1 MELQLRDHTEGKLQP
16 SQERL
21 AEKALA
27 QAAER
32 LDVPEQ
38 AEMSLTFVLNPEIR
52 ELNRDYRGI
61 DRATDVISFAIEDDD
76 DLANLP
82 AEIRAEL
89 PVELGDLVISID
101 KVTEQ
106 ALFLNHSADRELGY
120 LLVHGFLHLN
130 GYDHEEPADEEKM
143 FTLQEEILD
152 GLGQPV
158 SKPKKTTPSPNHY
171 AMLGRAFAKYLNKSA
186 TCVST
191 WWRPC
196 SP

>member
-16 SQERL
+16 NQERL
-21 AEKALA
+21 AEKVLA
-27 QAAER
+27 RAAER

-76 DLANLP
+76 DLTNLP

-101 KVTEQ
+101 KVAEQ

-152 GLGQPV
+152 GLGL
-158 SKPKKTTPSPNHY
+158 S
-171 AMLGRAFAKYLNKSA
+171 R
-186 TCVST
+186 
-191 WWRPC
+191 
-196 SP
+196 

>member
-16 SQERL
+16 NQERL
-21 AEKALA
+21 AEKVLA
-27 QAAER
+27 QAAKR

-101 KVTEQ
+101 KVAEQ

-130 GYDHEEPADEEKM
+130 GYDHEEPADEKKM

-152 GLGQPV
+152 GLGL
-158 SKPKKTTPSPNHY
+158 S
-171 AMLGRAFAKYLNKSA
+171 R
-186 TCVST
+186 
-191 WWRPC
+191 
-196 SP
+196 

>member
-16 SQERL
+16 NQERL
-21 AEKALA
+21 AEKVLA

-38 AEMSLTFVLNPEIR
+38 AEMSLTFVLNSEIR

-101 KVTEQ
+101 KVAEQ

-152 GLGQPV
+152 GLGL
-158 SKPKKTTPSPNHY
+158 S
-171 AMLGRAFAKYLNKSA
+171 R
-186 TCVST
+186 
-191 WWRPC
+191 
-196 SP
+196 

>member
-1 MELQLRDHTEGKLQP
+1 MELQWRDHTEGKLQP

-152 GLGQPV
+152 GLGL
-158 SKPKKTTPSPNHY
+158 S
-171 AMLGRAFAKYLNKSA
+171 R
-186 TCVST
+186 
-191 WWRPC
+191 
-196 SP
+196 

>member
-21 AEKALA
+21 SEKVLA

-76 DLANLP
+76 DLVNLP

-152 GLGQPV
+152 GLGL
-158 SKPKKTTPSPNHY
+158 S
-171 AMLGRAFAKYLNKSA
+171 R
-186 TCVST
+186 
-191 WWRPC
+191 
-196 SP
+196 

>member
-16 SQERL
+16 NQERL
-21 AEKALA
+21 AEKVLA
-27 QAAER
+27 QAAKR

-130 GYDHEEPADEEKM
+130 GYDHEEPADEKKM

-152 GLGQPV
+152 GLGL
-158 SKPKKTTPSPNHY
+158 S
-171 AMLGRAFAKYLNKSA
+171 R
-186 TCVST
+186 
-191 WWRPC
+191 
-196 SP
+196 

>member
-16 SQERL
+16 NQERL
-21 AEKALA
+21 AEKVLA
-27 QAAER
+27 QAAKR

-82 AEIRAEL
+82 AEICAEL

-101 KVTEQ
+101 KVAEQ

-152 GLGQPV
+152 GLGL
-158 SKPKKTTPSPNHY
+158 S
-171 AMLGRAFAKYLNKSA
+171 R
-186 TCVST
+186 
-191 WWRPC
+191 
-196 SP
+196 

>member
-21 AEKALA
+21 SEKVLA

-76 DLANLP
+76 DLVNLP

-101 KVTEQ
+101 KVAEQ

-130 GYDHEEPADEEKM
+130 GYDHEEPADEKKM

-152 GLGQPV
+152 GLGL
-158 SKPKKTTPSPNHY
+158 S
-171 AMLGRAFAKYLNKSA
+171 R
-186 TCVST
+186 
-191 WWRPC
+191 
-196 SP
+196 

>member
-16 SQERL
+16 NQERL
-21 AEKALA
+21 AEKVLA
-27 QAAER
+27 QAAKR

-38 AEMSLTFVLNPEIR
+38 AEMSLTFVLNSEIR

-101 KVTEQ
+101 KVAEQ

-152 GLGQPV
+152 GLGL
-158 SKPKKTTPSPNHY
+158 S
-171 AMLGRAFAKYLNKSA
+171 R
-186 TCVST
+186 
-191 WWRPC
+191 
-196 SP
+196 

>member
-21 AEKALA
+21 SEKVLA

-101 KVTEQ
+101 KVAEQ

-130 GYDHEEPADEEKM
+130 GYDHEEPADEKKM

-152 GLGQPV
+152 GLGL
-158 SKPKKTTPSPNHY
+158 S
-171 AMLGRAFAKYLNKSA
+171 R
-186 TCVST
+186 
-191 WWRPC
+191 
-196 SP
+196 

>member
-1 MELQLRDHTEGKLQP
+1 MELQLRDHTEGKLQS

-21 AEKALA
+21 AEKVLA

-76 DLANLP
+76 DLDNLP

-101 KVTEQ
+101 KVAEQ

-152 GLGQPV
+152 GLGL
-158 SKPKKTTPSPNHY
+158 S
-171 AMLGRAFAKYLNKSA
+171 R
-186 TCVST
+186 
-191 WWRPC
+191 
-196 SP
+196 

>member
-16 SQERL
+16 NQERL
-21 AEKALA
+21 AEKVLA

-76 DLANLP
+76 DLTNLP

-130 GYDHEEPADEEKM
+130 GYDHEEPADEKKM

-152 GLGQPV
+152 GLGL
-158 SKPKKTTPSPNHY
+158 S
-171 AMLGRAFAKYLNKSA
+171 R
-186 TCVST
+186 
-191 WWRPC
+191 
-196 SP
+196 

>member
-1 MELQLRDHTEGKLQP
+1 MELQLRDHTEEKLQP

-21 AEKALA
+21 AEKVLA

-152 GLGQPV
+152 GLGL
-158 SKPKKTTPSPNHY
+158 S
-171 AMLGRAFAKYLNKSA
+171 R
-186 TCVST
+186 
-191 WWRPC
+191 
-196 SP
+196 

>member
-21 AEKALA
+21 AEKVLA

-32 LDVPEQ
+32 LDVPKQ

-101 KVTEQ
+101 KVAEQ

-130 GYDHEEPADEEKM
+130 GYDHEEPADEKKM

-152 GLGQPV
+152 GLGL
-158 SKPKKTTPSPNHY
+158 S
-171 AMLGRAFAKYLNKSA
+171 R
-186 TCVST
+186 
-191 WWRPC
+191 
-196 SP
+196 

>member
-1 MELQLRDHTEGKLQP
+1 MELQLRDQTEGKLQP

-21 AEKALA
+21 AEKVLA

-130 GYDHEEPADEEKM
+130 GYDHEEPADEKKM

-152 GLGQPV
+152 GLGL
-158 SKPKKTTPSPNHY
+158 S
-171 AMLGRAFAKYLNKSA
+171 R
-186 TCVST
+186 
-191 WWRPC
+191 
-196 SP
+196 

>member
-21 AEKALA
+21 AEKVLA

-52 ELNRDYRGI
+52 ELNRVYRGI
-61 DRATDVISFAIEDDD
+61 DRSTDVISFAIEDDD

-101 KVTEQ
+101 KVAEQ

-152 GLGQPV
+152 GLGL
-158 SKPKKTTPSPNHY
+158 S
-171 AMLGRAFAKYLNKSA
+171 R
-186 TCVST
+186 
-191 WWRPC
+191 
-196 SP
+196 

>member
-16 SQERL
+16 NQERL
-21 AEKALA
+21 AEKVLA

-82 AEIRAEL
+82 AEI
-89 PVELGDLVISID
+89 
-101 KVTEQ
+101 
-106 ALFLNHSADRELGY
+106 
-120 LLVHGFLHLN
+120 
-130 GYDHEEPADEEKM
+130 
-143 FTLQEEILD
+143 
-152 GLGQPV
+152 
-158 SKPKKTTPSPNHY
+158 
-171 AMLGRAFAKYLNKSA
+171 
-186 TCVST
+186 
-191 WWRPC
+191 
-196 SP
+196 

>member
-16 SQERL
+16 NQERL
-21 AEKALA
+21 AEKVLA

-76 DLANLP
+76 DLTNLP

-101 KVTEQ
+101 KAAEQ

-152 GLGQPV
+152 GLGL
-158 SKPKKTTPSPNHY
+158 S
-171 AMLGRAFAKYLNKSA
+171 R
-186 TCVST
+186 
-191 WWRPC
+191 
-196 SP
+196 

>member
-16 SQERL
+16 GQERL
-21 AEKALA
+21 AEKVLA

-152 GLGQPV
+152 GLGL
-158 SKPKKTTPSPNHY
+158 S
-171 AMLGRAFAKYLNKSA
+171 R
-186 TCVST
+186 
-191 WWRPC
+191 
-196 SP
+196 

>member
-1 MELQLRDHTEGKLQP
+1 MSGDAHGDANPILLIDENDVVAGH
-16 SQERL
+16 
-21 AEKALA
+21 
-27 QAAER
+27 AASVGPV
-32 LDVPEQ
+32 DPEQ
-38 AEMSLTFVLNPEIR
+38 MYYLMS
-52 ELNRDYRGI
+52 RGI

-130 GYDHEEPADEEKM
+130 GYDHEEPADEKKM

-152 GLGQPV
+152 GLGL
-158 SKPKKTTPSPNHY
+158 S
-171 AMLGRAFAKYLNKSA
+171 R
-186 TCVST
+186 
-191 WWRPC
+191 
-196 SP
+196 

>member
-16 SQERL
+16 NQERL
-21 AEKALA
+21 AEKVLA

-101 KVTEQ
+101 KVAEQ
-106 ALFLNHSADRELGY
+106 ALFLNYSADRELGY

-152 GLGQPV
+152 GLGL
-158 SKPKKTTPSPNHY
+158 S
-171 AMLGRAFAKYLNKSA
+171 R
-186 TCVST
+186 
-191 WWRPC
+191 
-196 SP
+196 

>member
-21 AEKALA
+21 SEKVLA

-76 DLANLP
+76 DLVNLP

-101 KVTEQ
+101 KVAEQ

-130 GYDHEEPADEEKM
+130 GYDHEELADEKKM

-152 GLGQPV
+152 GLGL
-158 SKPKKTTPSPNHY
+158 S
-171 AMLGRAFAKYLNKSA
+171 R
-186 TCVST
+186 
-191 WWRPC
+191 
-196 SP
+196 

>member
-16 SQERL
+16 NQERL
-21 AEKALA
+21 AEKVLA

-76 DLANLP
+76 DLTNLP
-82 AEIRAEL
+82 AEIRAER
-89 PVELGDLVISID
+89 PVELGDLVISIE
-101 KVTEQ
+101 KVAEQ

-152 GLGQPV
+152 GLGL
-158 SKPKKTTPSPNHY
+158 S
-171 AMLGRAFAKYLNKSA
+171 R
-186 TCVST
+186 
-191 WWRPC
+191 
-196 SP
+196 

>member
-106 ALFLNHSADRELGY
+106 ALFFEPFGRPRAG
-120 LLVHGFLHLN
+120 LLTGPRLLALERLRSR
-130 GYDHEEPADEEKM
+130 GA
-143 FTLQEEILD
+143 
-152 GLGQPV
+152 GG
-158 SKPKKTTPSPNHY
+158 
-171 AMLGRAFAKYLNKSA
+171 
-186 TCVST
+186 
-191 WWRPC
+191 
-196 SP
+196 

>member
-16 SQERL
+16 NQERL
-21 AEKALA
+21 AEKVLA
-27 QAAER
+27 QAAKR

-38 AEMSLTFVLNPEIR
+38 AEMSLTF
-52 ELNRDYRGI
+52 

-101 KVTEQ
+101 KVAEQ

-152 GLGQPV
+152 GLGL
-158 SKPKKTTPSPNHY
+158 S
-171 AMLGRAFAKYLNKSA
+171 R
-186 TCVST
+186 
-191 WWRPC
+191 
-196 SP
+196 

>member
-1 MELQLRDHTEGKLQP
+1 MELQLRDHTEGQLQP
-16 SQERL
+16 NQERL
-21 AEKALA
+21 AEKVLA

-76 DLANLP
+76 DLTNLP

-101 KVTEQ
+101 KVAEQ

-152 GLGQPV
+152 GLGL
-158 SKPKKTTPSPNHY
+158 S
-171 AMLGRAFAKYLNKSA
+171 R
-186 TCVST
+186 
-191 WWRPC
+191 
-196 SP
+196 

>member
-16 SQERL
+16 NQERL
-21 AEKALA
+21 AEKVLA

-130 GYDHEEPADEEKM
+130 GYDHEEPADEKKM

-152 GLGQPV
+152 GLGL
-158 SKPKKTTPSPNHY
+158 S
-171 AMLGRAFAKYLNKSA
+171 R
-186 TCVST
+186 
-191 WWRPC
+191 
-196 SP
+196 